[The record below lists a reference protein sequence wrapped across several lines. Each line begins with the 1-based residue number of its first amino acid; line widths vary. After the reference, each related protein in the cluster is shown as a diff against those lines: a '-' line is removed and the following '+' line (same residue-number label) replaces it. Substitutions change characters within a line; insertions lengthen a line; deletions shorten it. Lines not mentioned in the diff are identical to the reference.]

1 MEKSDLSIV
10 ILAAGKGTRMK
21 SALPKVLHKIAGR
34 EMVNLTIDTAKLLKP
49 NNISVVISE
58 DIADFADRIIAEHP
72 TSKINFALQK
82 ERLGTAHAVKV
93 GINALPKIGKTVLIL
108 YADTPLLKV
117 ETLQE
122 MVTKIQNKNS
132 SVCVL
137 GFDCADESNKY
148 GRLVVNKNHLDK
160 IVEYKDANQKERKIK
175 LCNSGVIAVAGDKLK
190 LLLAKVNNK
199 NASGEYYL
207 TDIIGLAKKAKLKCG
222 YIKASE
228 SEVMGVNSRNDL
240 SAAEIIKQNRLRS
253 KLMENGVT
261 MLDPASVYLSFD
273 TEIENDV
280 VIHPHVV
287 FGVGVKVDSN
297 VEIKSFCHL
306 EGAIIKSGAIV
317 GPFARI
323 RPGTSVGNNARIGN
337 FVEIKKSN
345 IAKGAKINHLSYV
358 GDSEV
363 GAGANIGAGTITCN
377 YDGYNKFKTKIG
389 KGAFIGSNTALI
401 APVIIGDN
409 AVIGAGSVISK
420 DVADNDLAVSRAK
433 QIEIKDGGAKY
444 HKYKSDKKK
453 PT

>member
-21 SALPKVLHKIAGR
+21 SSIPKVLHKLSGR
-34 EMVNLTIDTAKLLKP
+34 EMVNLTIDTAKALKP
-49 NNISVVISE
+49 NNIVVVISE
-58 DIADFADRIIAEHP
+58 DVTDFADRIISEHP

-82 ERLGTAHAVKV
+82 ERLGTAHAVEI
-93 GINALPKIGKTVLIL
+93 GINALPKISKTVLIL
-108 YADTPLLKV
+108 YADTPLLKE

-122 MVTKIQNKNS
+122 MVTKIQNKQS

-137 GFDCADESNKY
+137 GFDCEDENNKY
-148 GRLVVNKNHLDK
+148 GRLVVSRNQLNK
-160 IVEYKDANQKERKIK
+160 IVEYKDASLKERKIK
-175 LCNSGVIAVAGDKLK
+175 LCNSGVIAVAGDKVK
-190 LLLAKVNNK
+190 SLLAKVNNK

-207 TDIIGLAKKAKLKCG
+207 TDIVGLAKKAKLKCS

-240 SAAEIIKQNRLRS
+240 AVAEAIKQNRLRG

-261 MLDPASVYLSFD
+261 MLNPQTVYLSFD
-273 TEIENDV
+273 TEIGNDV
-280 VIHPHVV
+280 VIHPDVV
-287 FGVGVKVDSN
+287 FGSRVKIHSN
-297 VEIKSFCHL
+297 VEIRSFCHL
-306 EGAIIKSGAIV
+306 EGTEVKSGAII

-323 RPGTSVGNNARIGN
+323 RPGTFVDNDVKIGN

-363 GAGANIGAGTITCN
+363 GMQANIGAGTITCN

-401 APVIIGDN
+401 APVTIGDN

-420 DVADNDLAVSRAK
+420 DVDDDDLAVARAK
-433 QIEIKDGGAKY
+433 QIEIKNGGTKY
-444 HKYKSDKKK
+444 HKQKSDKKVGK
-453 PT
+453 